1 MTTTPGEGVFASSL
15 LVRRYVCV
23 RRNASA
29 TGKEAAEDSEVGA
42 INDGGSGIAL
52 CRPDFRSAVTTEVL
66 TAHSSEGDPVLTE
79 EGRVSLNPAVTG

>member
-29 TGKEAAEDSEVGA
+29 AGKEAAEDSEVGA
-42 INDGGSGIAL
+42 INDGGWN
-52 CRPDFRSAVTTEVL
+52 RPLST
-66 TAHSSEGDPVLTE
+66 
-79 EGRVSLNPAVTG
+79 